1 MPIAFPPRGR
11 LMAAAGLL
19 ALVTAACGSSG
30 GGSLTTGAGASGSSG
45 GGRTASGPGVTGDSV
60 KIGVV
65 TSTVGIAAPEFLNY
79 AKGVEA
85 RVDQQNAR
93 GGVEGRKI
101 VVTTAD
107 DGGSLTQD
115 LTATKELV
123 SGGVFAIVPGSPL
136 FFTSAKYLN
145 QAGIPVIGS
154 GFDGL
159 EWGQQPYTNM
169 FSTVGI
175 DAHYPQST
183 GTADFFKAHGATKVG
198 AIGYQISPS
207 SAMAA
212 KGFDFS
218 ARSVGLKAPYLNTSI
233 PFGSVDLTS
242 ASLAEKAAGV
252 DGLFLDM
259 DYNTNLAALTQAKQA
274 GVDVKVAFLLTG
286 YDQNLLNDA
295 TAVRN
300 AQGAYFYTAGAP
312 IELNTAA
319 TRNFTAALA
328 KYEGIHG
335 VPGFDIYEGWQDA
348 DLFIRGLQESGSQLT
363 RSRFITRLQT
373 VTDWDAGGLLPSPR
387 NFTLAD
393 FGQPTQKSCEW
404 IVQLQGSRFVPVPN
418 GQLTCGTLI
427 PNSNQS

>member
-1 MPIAFPPRGR
+1 MTIALPARIR
-11 LMAAAGLL
+11 TVALAGLV
-19 ALVTAACGSSG
+19 ALFAGACGSSSGSGAGSGGTSAG
-30 GGSLTTGAGASGSSG
+30 GGS
-45 GGRTASGPGVTGDSV
+45 GRTTSGPGVTGTSV
-60 KIGVV
+60 TIGVV

-85 RVDQQNAR
+85 RIDQQNAA
-93 GGVEGRKI
+93 GGVDGRKI

-107 DGGSLTQD
+107 DAGSLTQD

-123 SGGVFAIVPGSPL
+123 SNGAFAVIPGSPL
-136 FFTSAKYLN
+136 FFVSAKYLN

-175 DAHYPQST
+175 DPHYPQST

-198 AIGYQISPS
+198 AIGYGISPS

-212 KGFDFS
+212 KGFNFS
-218 ARSVGLKAPYLNTSI
+218 AKYVGLQAPYLNTSI
-233 PFGSVDLTS
+233 PYGSVDLTS

-252 DGLFLDM
+252 DGLYLDM

-286 YDQNLLNDA
+286 YDQNLLDDP
-295 TAVRN
+295 TAVQN

-312 IELNTAA
+312 IELNTPA
-319 TRNFTAALA
+319 TRNFTATLA

-348 DLFIRGLQESGSQLT
+348 DLFIRGLQASGAQLT
-363 RSRFITRLQT
+363 RARFISQLQQ
-373 VTDWDAGGLLPSPR
+373 VTDWDAGGLLSAPR
-387 NFTLAD
+387 NFSLAD
-393 FGQPTQKSCEW
+393 LGQPAQTSCEW
-404 IVQLQGSRFVPVPN
+404 IVQLQGTKFVPVPPG